1 VAEIRESEPERPPER
16 AKGDCAGVVE
26 ALRPVPSEP
35 QEAVT
40 RFHVGLVVW
49 GLWLAAFLALELPA
63 VFDRVPWPT
72 LSTESWDA
80 QTAWHFSRLLMA
92 VFLGVLLM
100 HIVFRLSAE
109 ALIAVVVLAV
119 VALVVHLAAGV

>member
-1 VAEIRESEPERPPER
+1 MS
-16 AKGDCAGVVE
+16 
-26 ALRPVPSEP
+26 
-35 QEAVT
+35 
-40 RFHVGLVVW
+40 RFTVGLIVW

-63 VFDRVPWPT
+63 VFRAVPWPT

-100 HIVFRLSAE
+100 HIVFRLSAD
-109 ALIAVVVLAV
+109 ALIAVVALAT
-119 VALVVHLAAGV
+119 VALVVHLATGA